1 VYTNA
6 SDASE
11 KRAGKKA
18 KKIVPTI
25 AKKSK
30 VTEGGKQRYARAF

>member
-1 VYTNA
+1 MPQMLVKKEL
-6 SDASE
+6 E
-11 KRAGKKA
+11 KGN
-18 KKIVPTI
+18 KIVPTI